1 MIEADFALAWQLAES
16 HAVPRYCL
24 LDLARESANFD
35 VYKARAISVF
45 KKEIAKNLEN
55 AVKASYLKAIDLI
68 GELQTIFGVQ
78 QKSAFNDY
86 MRSITM
92 EHQNKKSFLKLL
104 SSEFDL

>member
-1 MIEADFALAWQLAES
+1 M
-16 HAVPRYCL
+16 
-24 LDLARESANFD
+24 
-35 VYKARAISVF
+35 YKARAISVF